1 MKTEKITEIQ
11 ARIDN
16 FINYLNKQNYSKCS
30 IERFTYHLSLFKDY
44 CIQNQRY
51 DYISKQV
58 FSDYISSILDYPE
71 YKIKFASR
79 VLNKFMDYSLTGSI
93 HFSYKPTNNTLQNS
107 EFYKILTEFK
117 EQLSYSEIKISSQ
130 NKQIRTTKLFLKYL
144 EGEKINSLQ
153 EMSIQNIYQFIN
165 NPKFSIATKFGYS
178 QDLKKFFK
186 FLYETHKFHI
196 SEKEIFPKIIYNSR
210 SKILSFCNKEEL
222 RKILNAINTKTA
234 LGKRDYCIIT
244 LAMFLGFRAG
254 DISNLTK
261 ENIDWSNKTIKI
273 NQQKTGK
280 ELIQPIPN
288 EVFFSLIDYI
298 KNGRPVTSSKYL
310 FVTNCA
316 PFLKISSSNLSSIT
330 EKYFICANIDTK
342 SRKHGIHCLRHS
354 FATNMLENNI
364 PLPDIS
370 ASLGHSYI
378 STTTLYTNVDINK
391 IKKLGL
397 EVDFDE

>member
-165 NPKFSIATKFGYS
+165 NPKFSVATKSGYS
-178 QDLKKFFK
+178 HLKARLSWWSIQRPRLDTLCQNNLLTSHRRYQSPHDVLKT
-186 FLYETHKFHI
+186 LD
-196 SEKEIFPKIIYNSR
+196 SR
-210 SKILSFCNKEEL
+210 L
-222 RKILNAINTKTA
+222 RL
-234 LGKRDYCIIT
+234 
-244 LAMFLGFRAG
+244 
-254 DISNLTK
+254 
-261 ENIDWSNKTIKI
+261 
-273 NQQKTGK
+273 
-280 ELIQPIPN
+280 
-288 EVFFSLIDYI
+288 
-298 KNGRPVTSSKYL
+298 
-310 FVTNCA
+310 
-316 PFLKISSSNLSSIT
+316 
-330 EKYFICANIDTK
+330 
-342 SRKHGIHCLRHS
+342 
-354 FATNMLENNI
+354 
-364 PLPDIS
+364 
-370 ASLGHSYI
+370 
-378 STTTLYTNVDINK
+378 
-391 IKKLGL
+391 
-397 EVDFDE
+397 